1 MGSQI
6 AGYSHVAICVK
17 DVERSRE
24 FYEGV
29 LQLPP
34 LERPSFEFPGA
45 WYQVGGLM
53 LHLMQREEAPP
64 PQAGIGPHFALYV
77 PTEEFESTVEA
88 LRGRGAEMVMEPTRR
103 EDTRV
108 WAAFCQDPD
117 GNLIELTDLA
127 PVA

>member
-6 AGYSHVAICVK
+6 ASYSHVAICVS
-17 DVERSRE
+17 DVERARE

-29 LQLPP
+29 LQLPE
-34 LERPSFEFPGA
+34 LERPSFDFPGA

-53 LHLMQREEAPP
+53 LHLMQREQPSP
-64 PQAGIGPHFALYV
+64 PQEGIGPHFALYV
-77 PTEEFESTVEA
+77 PTAEFEATVET
-88 LRGRGAEMVMEPTRR
+88 LRSRGAEMVMEPSRR
-103 EDTRV
+103 EDTGV

-127 PVA
+127 PVS